1 MYEFKGGSYGDRGK
15 KQEYKMIIKSDLEVL
30 FLFGRILM
38 KSNFENGIRIN
49 FYLHSDNNGEINFRR
64 HLYD

>member
-30 FLFGRILM
+30 FLSGRILM
-38 KSNFENGIRIN
+38 KSNFKN
-49 FYLHSDNNGEINFRR
+49 
-64 HLYD
+64 